1 MLNGIPKRI
10 QAAQE
15 QLENIH
21 QQMEAAKEEVAKP
34 FPQEEELKTKSAR
47 LAELDAALNMD
58 EKKPAEQER
67 EEERPSVREALKK
80 PCIHGGNPMKNTQEQ
95 ER

>member
-1 MLNGIPKRI
+1 
-10 QAAQE
+10 
-15 QLENIH
+15 
-21 QQMEAAKEEVAKP
+21 MEAAKEEVDKP

-58 EKKPAEQER
+58 EKKPTEHEQ
-67 EEERPSVREALKK
+67 EEERPSVWDALKK
-80 PCIHGGNPMKNTQEQ
+80 PCIHGSNSMKNTQEQ